1 MNKQFDAVSRVY
13 HLLSMNQLVIEHNV
27 FYFRE
32 FRFIYYDQNPLLTKH
47 SIRLFLTNL
56 LSDPETFPELED
68 VLYLF
73 AKDKTL
79 LPIQELYELERIRH
93 IKFVCRLKQLTRHHR
108 ITFFNGDTLEGG
120 QDGYILNDTNTFYPE
135 QFTTLIETILH
146 RLNLPPWTSI
156 VKHASHFLTTVE
168 HKHNLV
174 RIYDC
179 MCHDSFMCQIKFKDL
194 ETNKAIIAFLHTPL
208 HDFRLLKPVTDF
220 M

>member
-1 MNKQFDAVSRVY
+1 
-13 HLLSMNQLVIEHNV
+13 MNQLVIEHNV

-93 IKFVCRLKQLTRHHR
+93 IKFVCRLKHLTRHHR

-146 RLNLPPWTSI
+146 RLNLPPWASI
-156 VKHASHFLTTVE
+156 VKHASHFLTTIE

-174 RIYDC
+174 RIPVY
-179 MCHDSFMCQIKFKDL
+179 MFHDSFMCQIKFKDL

-208 HDFRLLKPVTDF
+208 HDFRLLKLVTDF